1 MSEETSRAK
10 RRRSGTGDLPAGA
23 GDDGT
28 LCRLRAFLPAAR
40 RLPSGLSGGRASR
53 RRIRR
58 GAVENR
64 RRFSSSER
72 RCSLSVVLQV
82 EFCHGGSAGSPVYVF
97 PQSYLSMTAEQG
109 ECVGRF
115 SVYGIAD
122 GSDSLASARFPYL
135 RTALYRMGWIV
146 RGESGSVGLASRA
159 VVAVFLCKNGGVRCR
174 GRRRDFMASGGRCE
188 PDSSSG
194 RRGGCRRW
202 VLSSRRSATAG
213 RSGSEVVS
221 PFRDSADDR
230 STVVRSGF
238 LIRSAGEGTVSVF
251 SSHLSGDGPVCL
263 LRRIRRFGGVLAD
276 EIETIR
282 GGGFFPAS
290 GVRRSRPY
298 GLPGGITGRIVP
310 KTGMNRRRD
319 YSSPFQMDQA
329 FSACPTSMS

>member
-1 MSEETSRAK
+1 MPE
-10 RRRSGTGDLPAGA
+10 GA

-72 RCSLSVVLQV
+72 RCSSCVVLQA

-109 ECVGRF
+109 ERVGRF

-135 RTALYRMGWIV
+135 RTALYRMGRIV
-146 RGESGSVGLASRA
+146 RGESGSVGLACRRF
-159 VVAVFLCKNGGVRCR
+159 FLYKNGDVRCR

-188 PDSSSG
+188 PDSSPG
-194 RRGGCRRW
+194 RWG
-202 VLSSRRSATAG
+202 VSSMG
-213 RSGSEVVS
+213 FVFP
-221 PFRDSADDR
+221 PFRDGR
-230 STVVRSGF
+230 PVRVGGRVAFPRQRRRPIGRRAKRF
-238 LIRSAGEGTVSVF
+238 LDPVGRGGNRFRFLVPSI
-251 SSHLSGDGPVCL
+251 GDGPVCL

-282 GGGFFPAS
+282 EAAFFRLRVFAGPVHMGCPAE
-290 GVRRSRPY
+290 SRV
-298 GLPGGITGRIVP
+298 GLFRKRG
-310 KTGMNRRRD
+310 
-319 YSSPFQMDQA
+319 
-329 FSACPTSMS
+329 

>member
-122 GSDSLASARFPYL
+122 GSDSLASARFLCL
-135 RTALYRMGWIV
+135 RTALYRMERIV
-146 RGESGSVGLASRA
+146 RGESGSVGLASRRCPRF
-159 VVAVFLCKNGGVRCR
+159 FLCKNEDVRCR

-194 RRGGCRRW
+194 RWG
-202 VLSSRRSATAG
+202 VSSMG
-213 RSGSEVVS
+213 FVFP
-221 PFRDSADDR
+221 PFRDGRPVRVGGRVAFPRQRRRPIDR
-230 STVVRSGF
+230 RAKRFLDPVGRGGNRFRFLVPSIGGWPGVFAPEDSTV
-238 LIRSAGEGTVSVF
+238 
-251 SSHLSGDGPVCL
+251 
-263 LRRIRRFGGVLAD
+263 
-276 EIETIR
+276 R
-282 GGGFFPAS
+282 G
-290 GVRRSRPY
+290 
-298 GLPGGITGRIVP
+298 
-310 KTGMNRRRD
+310 
-319 YSSPFQMDQA
+319 
-329 FSACPTSMS
+329 SACG

>member
-1 MSEETSRAK
+1 MTCLRERATTGPSVVCGLSCRPRDGSPSR
-10 RRRSGTGDLPAGA
+10 
-23 GDDGT
+23 
-28 LCRLRAFLPAAR
+28 
-40 RLPSGLSGGRASR
+40 LSGGRASR

-72 RCSLSVVLQV
+72 RCSLSVVSQA

-146 RGESGSVGLASRA
+146 RGESGSVGLASRRCPRF
-159 VVAVFLCKNGGVRCR
+159 FLCKNGGVRCR

-188 PDSSSG
+188 PNSSSG
-194 RRGGCRRW
+194 RRG
-202 VLSSRRSATAG
+202 VSSMG
-213 RSGSEVVS
+213 FVFP
-221 PFRDSADDR
+221 PFRDGR
-230 STVVRSGF
+230 PVRVGGRVAFPRQRRRPIGRGF

-251 SSHLSGDGPVCL
+251 SSHLSGMARCVCSGG
-263 LRRIRRFGGVLAD
+263 FGG
-276 EIETIR
+276 
-282 GGGFFPAS
+282 S
-290 GVRRSRPY
+290 GECLRMKSKR
-298 GLPGGITGRIVP
+298 
-310 KTGMNRRRD
+310 
-319 YSSPFQMDQA
+319 
-329 FSACPTSMS
+329 

>member
-1 MSEETSRAK
+1 MLRLRGCPEAFRKRPASGVRFRSRLPSPGSRSLVLRRNTGGRTFPPVSEETSRAK

-40 RLPSGLSGGRASR
+40 RLPSGLSGDRASR

-72 RCSLSVVLQV
+72 RCSFSVVSQA

-135 RTALYRMGWIV
+135 RTALYRMERIV
-146 RGESGSVGLASRA
+146 RGESGSVGLACRRF
-159 VVAVFLCKNGGVRCR
+159 FLYKNGDVRCR

-194 RRGGCRRW
+194 RWG
-202 VLSSRRSATAG
+202 VSSMG
-213 RSGSEVVS
+213 FVFP
-221 PFRDSADDR
+221 PFRDGR
-230 STVVRSGF
+230 PVR
-238 LIRSAGEGTVSVF
+238 V
-251 SSHLSGDGPVCL
+251 
-263 LRRIRRFGGVLAD
+263 GGRVA
-276 EIETIR
+276 
-282 GGGFFPAS
+282 FP
-290 GVRRSRPY
+290 RQ
-298 GLPGGITGRIVP
+298 
-310 KTGMNRRRD
+310 RRRD
-319 YSSPFQMDQA
+319 RKSVV
-329 FSACPTSMS
+329 

>member
-1 MSEETSRAK
+1 MTCLRERAT
-10 RRRSGTGDLPAGA
+10 TGPSVVCGLSCRPR
-23 GDDGT
+23 DGS
-28 LCRLRAFLPAAR
+28 
-40 RLPSGLSGGRASR
+40 PSGLSGGRASR

-72 RCSLSVVLQV
+72 RCSLSVVLQA

-159 VVAVFLCKNGGVRCR
+159 VVAVSSCAKMRTFGAGADGGISWLPE
-174 GRRRDFMASGGRCE
+174 GGASRIARPVAGV
-188 PDSSSG
+188 
-194 RRGGCRRW
+194 CRRW
-202 VLSSRRSATAG
+202 VLSSRRSAMVG

-221 PFRDSADDR
+221 
-230 STVVRSGF
+230 
-238 LIRSAGEGTVSVF
+238 
-251 SSHLSGDGPVCL
+251 
-263 LRRIRRFGGVLAD
+263 
-276 EIETIR
+276 
-282 GGGFFPAS
+282 
-290 GVRRSRPY
+290 
-298 GLPGGITGRIVP
+298 
-310 KTGMNRRRD
+310 
-319 YSSPFQMDQA
+319 
-329 FSACPTSMS
+329 